1 MKDNTYQ
8 ESELVEVFVAP
19 DELMATMVKD
29 MLESEGIDAAIRCDQ
44 IVWYDSIAKAS
55 RGYWGKVFV
64 RSEDEDRAKELVAEF
79 LKLGN
84 SAGQE
89 TVNGEEVDDQE

>member
-1 MKDNTYQ
+1 MKDDAHET
-8 ESELVEVFVAP
+8 SDLVEVYVAP

-44 IVWYDSIAKAS
+44 IIWYDSIAKAS

-64 RSEDEDRAKELVAEF
+64 RNEDRERAKELVEEF
-79 LKLGN
+79 LKVG
-84 SAGQE
+84 SSSEQE
-89 TVNGEEVDDQE
+89 NVDEETDDQEQ